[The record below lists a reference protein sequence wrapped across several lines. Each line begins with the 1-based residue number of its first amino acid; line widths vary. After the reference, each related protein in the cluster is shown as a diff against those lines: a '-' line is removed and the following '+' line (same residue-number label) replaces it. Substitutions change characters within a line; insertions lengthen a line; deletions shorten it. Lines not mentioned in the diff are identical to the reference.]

1 MRIIEN
7 TKTWLS
13 VSLSIILVGLIMS
26 FVVGLNYG
34 IDFTGGTLLEINM
47 HKYVSENELKSI
59 TNTVDK
65 NITIGHIGKTRETV
79 QIRSTKSMDNNARDE
94 FYSKI
99 KTKYNL
105 KDSDLGKSEQFGP
118 AVGKEIRNK
127 AFLSVI
133 IATIGI
139 LIYIRF
145 RFDLA
150 YGIAAVASL
159 LHDVL
164 IVVAIYAIFRV
175 PINSPF
181 VAAMLTV
188 LGYSMN
194 DTIVV
199 FDRIRENMRFEKAK
213 KVDYVKVANESIKQT
228 LIRSLITSMA
238 TLMSI
243 VALYFLGVEAIKDF
257 TFPLIAGIITGT
269 FSSIFIASP
278 VWVILKQKTNM

>member
-13 VSLSIILVGLIMS
+13 VSLSIILVGFIMS
-26 FVVGLNYG
+26 FFVGLNYG
-34 IDFTGGTLLEINM
+34 IDFTGGTLLEINA
-47 HKYVSENELKSI
+47 HKFIAEKDLKTI
-59 TNTVDK
+59 TDTVDK
-65 NITIGHIGKTRETV
+65 NISISYVGKEKDVV
-79 QIRSTKSMDNNARDE
+79 QIRSKLSLNNKERDVFYTKI
-94 FYSKI
+94 SK
-99 KTKYNL
+99 KYNL
-105 KDSDLGKSEQFGP
+105 KESDLERSQQFGP

-139 LIYIRF
+139 LMYIKF
-145 RFDLA
+145 RFDMA
-150 YGIAAVASL
+150 YGVAAVASL

-164 IVVAIYAIFRV
+164 IVVAIYVIFKV
-175 PINSPF
+175 PVNSPF

-199 FDRIRENMRFEKAK
+199 FDRIRENMKFEKSK
-213 KVDYVKVANESIKQT
+213 KVDYVKVANQSIRQT
-228 LIRSLITSMA
+228 LVRSLITSMA

-243 VALYFLGVEAIKDF
+243 IALYFLGVEAIRDF
-257 TFPLIAGIITGT
+257 TFPLVAGIITGT

-278 VWVILKQKTNM
+278 VWVLLKQKTKM

>member
-79 QIRSTKSMDNNARDE
+79 QIRSTKSMDNKARDE